1 VRGGRTYVFAA
12 ALLGAAI
19 VLTVAGVGDTAGG
32 LPNWQALVLGIVQ
45 GATEL
50 LPISSSGHLV
60 LVPWLGDW
68 TFLEENDDFNHTF
81 DVALHLGTM
90 LAVGGYFLPDLT
102 AMVRGWFRTLRTR
115 RIETP
120 DERLAWIVLVATIP
134 AGIVGLAFEDVIT
147 GHLGEPWQIAIL
159 LAVFAG
165 VLWLV
170 DRRPATRQ
178 AHELSLKEGFAVGVA
193 QALALAPGVSRSGIT
208 ISAGRLFDLDRD
220 AAARLSFL
228 LLVPTVLG
236 AVVLKGV
243 QDVVLG
249 DLPEGWKGPFAVGV
263 LAAWGTGLLAIQWL
277 LGYVRRHTYGLFVVY
292 RLIAAA
298 IIVLLIVTGARAA
311 TF

>member
-1 VRGGRTYVFAA
+1 MRGRGTYGLAA
-12 ALLGAAI
+12 ALLGAASL
-19 VLTVAGVGDTAGG
+19 LTIAGVGDTAGF
-32 LPNWQALVLGIVQ
+32 PDWQAFVLGVVQ

-68 TFLEENDDFNHTF
+68 TYLEQHDDFNHTF

-90 LAVGGYFLPDLT
+90 LAVGGYFLPDLA
-102 AMVRGWFRTLRTR
+102 AMVRAFFRTLRTR
-115 RIETP
+115 RLETP
-120 DERLAWIVLVATIP
+120 DERLAWIVIVATVP
-134 AGIVGLAFEDVIT
+134 AGVVGLAFEDAIT

-159 LAVFAG
+159 LALFAI
-165 VLWLV
+165 VLWRV
-170 DRRPATRQ
+170 DRRPAVRE
-178 AHELSLKEGFAVGVA
+178 AHELSFREGFAVGVA

-208 ISAGRLFDLDRD
+208 ITAGRLFRLDRD

-249 DLPEGWKGPFAVGV
+249 ELPAGWKGPFLVGV
-263 LAAWGTGLLAIQWL
+263 LSAWGTGLLAIQWL
-277 LGYVRRHTYGLFVVY
+277 LAYVRQHTYGVFVVY
-292 RLIAAA
+292 RLVVAA
-298 IIVLLIVTGARAA
+298 IIVLLMVAGARSA